1 MLLCLG
7 GASGQCPDLHMPV
20 LVPVHPPP
28 NTGTDYFSRCFKK
41 VILAVYWW
49 GQWSGSLEDP
59 LQREDARSEY
69 IWVCRGQATLSA
81 DTYLGRCLTSTSL
94 HIGCSAKVSQNSQA
108 SRATF
113 SSWSWVLWSMYCEE
127 NPYSCSPASSGQ
139 RLTIQP
145 WPPLQTA
152 SHLCFSLSHIPTRA
166 SLSLTAPTRASLS
179 HSSLCAFKT
188 RLIFKNHCL
197 RRKVLFVCT
206 KGNCYIFW
214 HVNANQRKAKL
225 TLHIFLKII

>member
-1 MLLCLG
+1 M
-7 GASGQCPDLHMPV
+7 
-20 LVPVHPPP
+20 
-28 NTGTDYFSRCFKK
+28 GTMKRLFRR
-41 VILAVYWW
+41 
-49 GQWSGSLEDP
+49 P

-69 IWVCRGQATLSA
+69 IWVCRGQATLGA

-145 WPPLQTA
+145 WPPLQTT
-152 SHLCFSLSHIPTRA
+152 SHPCFSLSY
-166 SLSLTAPTRASLS
+166 
-179 HSSLCAFKT
+179 SSRCAFKT
-188 RLIFKNHCL
+188 RLTFKNHCL

-225 TLHIFLKII
+225 TLHSFLKII